1 MAKDCDKK
9 GTTFKANY
17 LLNVQP
23 TICQVSPHS
32 GFSFKYYPNI
42 HVFCSSKYSKKCLA
56 SDEWNAWNVKEE
68 SHVIANFLALHTWS

>member
-42 HVFCSSKYSKKCLA
+42 HEFCIVP
-56 SDEWNAWNVKEE
+56 NTQRNV
-68 SHVIANFLALHTWS
+68 